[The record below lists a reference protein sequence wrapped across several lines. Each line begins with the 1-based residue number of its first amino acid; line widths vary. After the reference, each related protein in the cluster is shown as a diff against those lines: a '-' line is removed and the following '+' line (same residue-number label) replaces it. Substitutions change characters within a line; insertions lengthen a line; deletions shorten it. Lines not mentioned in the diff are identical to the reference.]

1 MAILADTSHTHDSIV
16 NIIES
21 WLKNK
26 ISNAKASGG
35 IVGLSGGID
44 SALVSVLLHRAV
56 GNNMLAVMMPCH
68 SQQQDLQDAMML
80 VQQFELP
87 NITIDLSDTYDMF
100 LKNFH
105 NSEINVTKLATANL
119 KPRLRMMTLYLLA
132 QSKNYLVCGTS
143 NKAELTVG
151 YFTKHG
157 DSGSDLLP
165 IGALR
170 KEQVIETAKYLNI
183 PESIIYKAPSAGLWP
198 GQTDEKEMGLT
209 YRDIDNFLKLCP
221 IPESVQKKIEEKMYI
236 SAHKREMPPVCPIE

>member
-1 MAILADTSHTHDSIV
+1 MADSTHTPDSIV
-16 NIIES
+16 STIEL
-21 WLKNK
+21 WLKNR
-26 ISNAKASGG
+26 ISDAKASGG

-44 SALVSVLLHRAV
+44 SALVSILLHRAFDS
-56 GNNMLAVMMPCH
+56 NMLAVMMPCH
-68 SQQQDLQDAMML
+68 SQQQDLVDAMIL
-80 VQQFELP
+80 VQQFGLP
-87 NITIDLSDTYDMF
+87 HITIDLSDTYDIF

-105 NSEINVTKLATANL
+105 DSEINVTRLATANL

-165 IGALR
+165 IGDLR
-170 KEQVIETAKYLNI
+170 KEQVIETATYLNI
-183 PESIIYKAPSAGLWP
+183 PESIIHKAPSAGLWP

-209 YRDIDNFLKLCP
+209 YRDIDSFLKLCP
-221 IPESVQKKIEEKMYI
+221 IPESVQIRIEEKIHI
-236 SAHKREMPPVCPIE
+236 SAHKRQMPPVCPIE

>member
-1 MAILADTSHTHDSIV
+1 MADSTHTPDSIV
-16 NIIES
+16 NTIEL
-21 WLKNK
+21 WLKNR
-26 ISNAKASGG
+26 ISDAKASGG

-44 SALVSVLLHRAV
+44 SALVSILLQRAFDS
-56 GNNMLAVMMPCH
+56 NMLAVMMPCH
-68 SQQQDLQDAMML
+68 SQRQDLVDAMIL
-80 VQQFELP
+80 VQQFGLP
-87 NITIDLSDTYDMF
+87 HITIDLSDTYDIF

-105 NSEINVTKLATANL
+105 NSEINVTRLATANL

-165 IGALR
+165 IGDLR
-170 KEQVIETAKYLNI
+170 KEQVIETATYLNI
-183 PESIIYKAPSAGLWP
+183 PELIIHKAPSAGLWP

-209 YRDIDNFLKLCP
+209 YRDIDSFLKLCP
-221 IPESVQKKIEEKMYI
+221 IPESVQIRIEEKIHI
-236 SAHKREMPPVCPIE
+236 SAHKRQMPPVCPIE